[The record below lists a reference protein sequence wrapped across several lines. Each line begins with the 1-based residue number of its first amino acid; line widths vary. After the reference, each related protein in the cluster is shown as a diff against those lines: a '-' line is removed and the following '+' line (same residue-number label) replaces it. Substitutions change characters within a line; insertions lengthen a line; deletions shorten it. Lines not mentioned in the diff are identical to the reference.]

1 MLKVHPDKFS
11 DFLSRGEQYVL
22 FMTNGVGIIN
32 TAMDVVRTKATEAFT
47 NMGQLNTGKV
57 SNLHTSAPAAG
68 GLETYSP
75 CVTVPR
81 QVRGSGCWRGGRGC
95 GREAWPRDYLPGRA
109 DDGVENTARVAFGVT
124 ALVATGT
131 SALPAGL

>member
-47 NMGQLNTGKV
+47 NMGQLNTGKYPIY
-57 SNLHTSAPAAG
+57 TPPPPPPAGWRPTAPASPSPDRSAEADAG
-68 GLETYSP
+68 GVDVGVAMRRGPEIIFP
-75 CVTVPR
+75 DVPMM
-81 QVRGSGCWRGGRGC
+81 
-95 GREAWPRDYLPGRA
+95 
-109 DDGVENTARVAFGVT
+109 AFGVP